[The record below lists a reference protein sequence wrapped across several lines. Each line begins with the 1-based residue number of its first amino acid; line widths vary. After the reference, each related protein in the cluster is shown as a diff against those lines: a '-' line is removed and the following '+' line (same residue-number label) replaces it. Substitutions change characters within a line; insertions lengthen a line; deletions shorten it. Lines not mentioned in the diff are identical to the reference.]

1 MTSNRTTCTTVSGR
15 KSNKACIFPFKFDGV
30 TFKSCIMSRS
40 RSQTKAW
47 CSTKVDESGD
57 HISGHSG
64 FCEPACQPTKSPT
77 YTSNPLAAH
86 PGPEGARGSL
96 TYTNEESKEVGKD
109 SSTISFVVISIT
121 ILILSSIIMIYY
133 CYVKRNREGGGPKS
147 KYINFNYLFL
157 NLNVL

>member
-1 MTSNRTTCTTVSGR
+1 MTSNRISCTTVSGR

-64 FCEPACQPTKSPT
+64 FCEPACQPTKLP
-77 YTSNPLAAH
+77 
-86 PGPEGARGSL
+86 
-96 TYTNEESKEVGKD
+96 TYTNEESKKVGKD

-133 CYVKRNREGGGPKS
+133 CYVKRNREGGGLKS

-157 NLNVL
+157 N